1 MTGIPFAATQ
11 LSMIVSEKGLWK
23 KVLPVYGQSAG
34 VVLGLSALVSYGYVE
49 RGWKWLALPTTPFT
63 LVGTGLSILLVF
75 RNNESYSRYWEART
89 LWGQVLANTRS
100 FARLA
105 LTLSRPDASQPG
117 PHDHEIVPV
126 ELEEV
131 RRDLVFRVIAFLHS
145 LPPTLR
151 GESASDA
158 DFEALAEF
166 LPPGEVETLRA
177 QKNVP
182 TAILHTQSERIADA
196 WRRDFFHPQHVPLL
210 DDCLSA
216 LTLSYGGCEKIA
228 RTPIPPA
235 YGFLARGI
243 VWVFVALLPLG
254 FVESLGWKTLVIAPL
269 VAFLFGAL
277 QRFGEEVEH
286 PFELKHDGLPLDSL
300 SKGLEA
306 ELRQRLGEE
315 EHELPAPVEARNGVV
330 F

>member
-1 MTGIPFAATQ
+1 
-11 LSMIVSEKGLWK
+11 MIVSEKGLWK

-34 VVLGLSALVSYGYVE
+34 WVLGVSALVSYGFVE
-49 RGWKWLALPTTPFT
+49 RGWKWLAIPTTPFT

-75 RNNESYSRYWEART
+75 RNNESYARYWEART
-89 LWGQVLANTRS
+89 LWGQVLANCRS

-105 LTLSRPDASQPG
+105 LTLTRSNASKSGPRDDAISP
-117 PHDHEIVPV
+117 
-126 ELEEV
+126 ELEHT
-131 RRDLVFRVIAFLHS
+131 RRDLVLRTIAFLHS

-151 GESASDA
+151 GDSAAEA
-158 DFEALAEF
+158 DFDSLAKF
-166 LPPGEVETLRA
+166 LPPDEVETLRA

-182 TAILHTQSERIADA
+182 AAILHTQGERVADA
-196 WRRDFFHPQHVPLL
+196 WRRDFLHPQHVPIL
-210 DDCLSA
+210 DEHLSA
-216 LTLSYGGCEKIA
+216 LTLSFGSCEKIA

-235 YGFLARGI
+235 YGLLARGI
-243 VWVFVALLPLG
+243 VWVFMTLLPFG
-254 FVESLGWKTLVIAPL
+254 FVSELGWKTVFLAPL

-300 SKGLEA
+300 SSALEI
-306 ELRQRLGEE
+306 ELRQRLGEP
-315 EHELPAPVEARNGVV
+315 EHELPEPVEARDGVV